1 MEIVIAT
8 RNKKK
13 LSEFRR
19 ILEGTDIRILS
30 LDDFP
35 SCPEIEETGKT
46 FKENAIKKAL
56 EVSRFTGRL
65 AISDDSGLE
74 VDALLGAPGVY
85 SARYAGASAGDKDNV
100 EKLLKELKD
109 VPDKERTARFICVIA
124 LVYPDGTTKTFEG
137 EVRGTIGKTP
147 KGNSGF
153 GYDPVFYPEG
163 YDRTFAEMTPQEKD
177 SLSHRAR
184 ALQKLTDFL
193 KSDK

>member
-13 LSEFRR
+13 LSELKRM
-19 ILEGTDIRILS
+19 LEGTDIRILS

-35 SCPEIEETGKT
+35 SCPEVEETGNT
-46 FKENAIKKAL
+46 FKENAVKKAL
-56 EVSRFTGRL
+56 EVSRFTDRP

-74 VDALLGAPGVY
+74 VEALSGAPGVF
-85 SARYAGASAGDKDNV
+85 SARYAGEGAEDKDNV
-100 EKLLKELKD
+100 EKLLRELKD
-109 VPDKERTARFICVIA
+109 VPEKDRTARFVCVIA
-124 LVYPDGTTKTFEG
+124 LVYPDGTIKTFEG
-137 EVRGTIGKTP
+137 EVRGRIGNTP
-147 KGNSGF
+147 KGKSGF

-163 YDRTFAEMTPQEKD
+163 YDRTFAEMSPQEKD

-184 ALQKLTDFL
+184 ALTKLIDFL